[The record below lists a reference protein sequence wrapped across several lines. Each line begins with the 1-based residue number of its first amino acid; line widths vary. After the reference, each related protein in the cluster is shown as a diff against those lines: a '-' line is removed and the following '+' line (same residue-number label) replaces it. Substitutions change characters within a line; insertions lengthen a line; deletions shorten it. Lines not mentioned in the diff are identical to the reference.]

1 MGKSMIPQNFKIKDF
16 WERPEGMA
24 GMLFGAIALIGGG
37 ALLYKA
43 LPYLITLAQNTII
56 FVVELLVLAGLLYV
70 IVDPKFRKLLAY
82 FYKSVMRWITSV
94 FIEIDPIGILKN
106 YIEDLKKSKGNMD
119 SRIAQLRG
127 VIRQLEE
134 SINKNSRESEA
145 ALKLAREAQ
154 KKGVQKVLILN
165 SRQHGRLQQVN
176 VTYSDMLKKAQFLYA
191 VLSKYQDAA
200 DIMIQDMEAEV
211 DVESKRREMAKS
223 AQGAMSAA
231 MKILRGQDEGREMYD
246 QAMEYLT
253 YDYGMKIGEIEDFVR
268 VSETFVQSMDL
279 QNGVFEADA
288 LTAIEDWEKKS
299 QSLLGDE
306 KSQLLL
312 SHQNDKE
319 AVPVDVSW
327 FEDSS
332 AKDFTQK

>member
-1 MGKSMIPQNFKIKDF
+1 MAKDMIPQSFKIKDF
-16 WERPEGMA
+16 WERPEGVA
-24 GMLFGAIALIGGG
+24 GMIFGSIAVIGGG
-37 ALLYKA
+37 VLFYKA
-43 LPYLITLAQNTII
+43 LPYLIALAQNTII
-56 FVVELLVLAGLLYV
+56 LVGELLLLSGLMYV

-106 YIEDLKKSKGNMD
+106 YIDDLKKSKGNMD

-127 VIRQLEE
+127 VIRQLEDA
-134 SINKNSRESEA
+134 IGKNNRDSEA

-165 SRQHGRLQQVN
+165 SRQHGRLQEVN
-176 VTYSDMLKKAQFLYA
+176 VTYADMLKKANFLYA
-191 VLSKYQDAA
+191 VLAKYQDAA
-200 DIMIQDMEAEV
+200 DIMIQDMEAQV
-211 DVESKRREMAKS
+211 DVEVKRRDMAKS

-231 MKILRGQDEGREMYD
+231 MKILRGQDAGREMYD

-312 SHQNDKE
+312 SHQNDK
-319 AVPVDVSW
+319 ANVSTDVNW

-332 AKDFTQK
+332 AKDFIKR